1 VRFDIKKTM
10 KYLFISGLCLFFSF
24 SVQCQDLKKIKKKN
38 CNRNV
43 SEVYQV
49 RRDSEAIKEGFIKNS
64 IKRLYEHKKAYNYK
78 CEEKAMTEKV
88 TFRLE

>member
-1 VRFDIKKTM
+1 MKKQI
-10 KYLFISGLCLFFSF
+10 LSGFLILITLVLNS
-24 SVQCQDLKKIKKKN
+24 QDLKKIIKKN